1 MGSPFPSPLTAPDVT
16 VRVNGSAPHEFRL
29 TNAIADYSVR
39 TELPAGQPIVV
50 RIDAPTW
57 TRYGEPAG
65 QGVRVDRVSVR
76 PAR

>member
-1 MGSPFPSPLTAPDVT
+1 MGSPFPSPVASPEIT
-16 VRVNGSAPHEFRL
+16 VHVNGVPHRVRL
-29 TNAIADYSVR
+29 TDTIALYSAR
-39 TELPAGQPIVV
+39 AASRPGEPIVV

-57 TRYGEPAG
+57 SRYGEPAA